1 MKKAKLVTYS
11 FMTRVIVDESH
22 TEDEII
28 RMSKHKIFEK
38 VKNELGENLEEI
50 VDDEECPFGTFD
62 TDNPTIEDVIIFP
75 KENLYIVFGK
85 GMPVQVINYDEF
97 GEWNC
102 VKDNDGNEVFD
113 IQIDYDDSWQMD
125 NDDDYWQFQFV
136 DLIHDENG
144 DLKQGLNWDGVK
156 PKIIHKTNST
166 IFMANLY
173 QDILKSS

>member
-85 GMPVQVINYDEF
+85 GMPVQVINYDELIL
-97 GEWNC
+97 GKWIMMMII
-102 VKDNDGNEVFD
+102 GNF
-113 IQIDYDDSWQMD
+113 
-125 NDDDYWQFQFV
+125 NL
-136 DLIHDENG
+136 LI
-144 DLKQGLNWDGVK
+144 
-156 PKIIHKTNST
+156 
-166 IFMANLY
+166 
-173 QDILKSS
+173 